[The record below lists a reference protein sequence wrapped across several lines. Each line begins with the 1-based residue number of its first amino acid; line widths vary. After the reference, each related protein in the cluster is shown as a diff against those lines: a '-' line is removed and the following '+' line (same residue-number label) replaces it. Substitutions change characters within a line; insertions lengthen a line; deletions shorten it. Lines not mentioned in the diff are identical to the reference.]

1 MRCSGF
7 RVLTLHVRGF
17 VFSILQSRGFFFILL
32 CRSLSC
38 CLLCPA
44 GRSPPP
50 GGVRKPET
58 HVCRNSRYVCVCV
71 CVNLRYRC
79 KNSRYRC
86 VNLRYTPADAPG
98 SALEP
103 STPRGSFQDTS
114 SLLLARCLCEHPC
127 PPLINNSSN
136 NAI

>member
-71 CVNLRYRC
+71 CVNLRH
-79 KNSRYRC
+79 
-86 VNLRYTPADAPG
+86 TPADAPG